1 MRIAQVSPLYE
12 SVPPKNYGGTE
23 RIVSYLTE
31 ELVNQG
37 HEVTLFASGDSR
49 TKARLISPCS
59 RSFRSNGNS
68 SDSVAYS
75 LLLLEQVF
83 RQANEFD
90 LIHFHIDCLHFPFCR
105 REPCRQ
111 LTTLHGRLDLPHL
124 LPLFREYAGMPVVSI
139 SDSQR
144 QPLPDLNWQGTVYHG
159 LPRNLHTFRPN
170 PGDYLA
176 FLGRICPEKGL
187 HRAIKVAERFGM
199 KIKIAAKIDDADS
212 EYYESKIKPLMNRPD
227 VEFLGEIGGK
237 AKDDFL
243 GHAYA
248 LLFPI
253 DWPEPFG
260 LVMIEAMACGTP
272 VVAWPRGSV
281 PEVMENGVTGYIVS
295 NIAGAVSALEQV
307 AQLNRKGCRD
317 VFERRF
323 SVARMV
329 QDYLRIYQRLQES
342 DCRNQELSREK
353 AVISLSADVLPLRKL
368 SSRDVRLQP
377 V

>member
-31 ELVNQG
+31 ELVAQG

-83 RQANEFD
+83 RQANDFD

-124 LPLFREYAGMPVVSI
+124 LTLFREYAGMPVVSI
-139 SDSQR
+139 SNSQR

-187 HRAIKVAERFGM
+187 HRAIKVAERSGM
-199 KIKIAAKIDDADS
+199 KIKIAAKIDDADF

-272 VVAWPRGSV
+272 VLAFRHGSV
-281 PEVMENGVTGYIVS
+281 AEIIDHGVTGIIVDTMDEAVRMLPKALTLDRRKIRRRFEDRFTATRMAKDYLQVYRS
-295 NIAGAVSALEQV
+295 LLRRESPAEQAAGRHRPQPALET
-307 AQLNRKGCRD
+307 G
-317 VFERRF
+317 
-323 SVARMV
+323 
-329 QDYLRIYQRLQES
+329 
-342 DCRNQELSREK
+342 
-353 AVISLSADVLPLRKL
+353 
-368 SSRDVRLQP
+368 
-377 V
+377 

>member
-31 ELVNQG
+31 ELVAQG

-49 TKARLISPCS
+49 TKARLISPCP

-68 SDSVAYS
+68 PDSMAYS

-83 RQANEFD
+83 RQANDFD
-90 LIHFHIDCLHFPFCR
+90 LIHFHIDCLHFSFCR

-111 LTTLHGRLDLPHL
+111 LTTLHGRLDLPHQP
-124 LPLFREYAGMPVVSI
+124 PLFREYAGMPVVSI

-159 LPRNLHTFRPN
+159 LPKNLHTFRPN

-187 HRAIKVAERFGM
+187 DRAIKVAERFGM
-199 KIKIAAKIDDADS
+199 KIKVAAKIDDADS
-212 EYYESKIKPLMNRPD
+212 EYYESKIKPMMNRPD

-243 GHAYA
+243 GRAYA

-272 VVAWPRGSV
+272 VIAWPRGSV

-295 NIAGAVSALEQV
+295 NIAGAVSALEKV
-307 AQLNRKGCRD
+307 AHLNRKGCRD

-342 DCRNQELSREK
+342 DCRNQEISREK
-353 AVISLSADVLPLRKL
+353 AVIPLSADVLPLRKL
-368 SSRDVRLQP
+368 SSRDVRLQT

>member
-1 MRIAQVSPLYE
+1 
-12 SVPPKNYGGTE
+12 
-23 RIVSYLTE
+23 
-31 ELVNQG
+31 
-37 HEVTLFASGDSR
+37 
-49 TKARLISPCS
+49 
-59 RSFRSNGNS
+59 
-68 SDSVAYS
+68 
-75 LLLLEQVF
+75 
-83 RQANEFD
+83 
-90 LIHFHIDCLHFPFCR
+90 
-105 REPCRQ
+105 
-111 LTTLHGRLDLPHL
+111 
-124 LPLFREYAGMPVVSI
+124 
-139 SDSQR
+139 
-144 QPLPDLNWQGTVYHG
+144 
-159 LPRNLHTFRPN
+159 
-170 PGDYLA
+170 
-176 FLGRICPEKGL
+176 
-187 HRAIKVAERFGM
+187 M

-212 EYYESKIKPLMNRPD
+212 EYYESKIKPLMSRPD
-227 VEFLGEIGGK
+227 IEFLGEIGGK

-243 GHAYA
+243 GRAYA

-272 VVAWPRGSV
+272 VIAWPRGSV

-295 NIAGAVSALEQV
+295 NIAGAASALEKV
-307 AQLNRKGCRD
+307 AHLNRRGCRD

-353 AVISLSADVLPLRKL
+353 GVISLSADVLPLRKL